1 MLALEEDLI
10 HKRATYRA
18 VKNDK
23 RSEVQEFWDK
33 FLSYAERLGVRDD
46 LPGEFKMMSEKE
58 SRSSEEE
65 GTWSY
70 PGPKSDYPLK
80 EPKILVSY
88 LTPSARTEAIAILEV
103 ENSRWGDPSI
113 SVSLSFS
120 YFSYFSYF
128 SSSSPSSSI
137 SSSNQLP
144 LFLPSTAL
152 SNWLSLLFSPLFL
165 LLLLPLSLFLPLS
178 LSLLSL

>member
-58 SRSSEEE
+58 SRSSEDWPTYLFV
-65 GTWSY
+65 GASTCIQRRA
-70 PGPKSDYPLK
+70 PGP
-80 EPKILVSY
+80 
-88 LTPSARTEAIAILEV
+88 TRARRVT
-103 ENSRWGDPSI
+103 
-113 SVSLSFS
+113 
-120 YFSYFSYF
+120 
-128 SSSSPSSSI
+128 
-137 SSSNQLP
+137 
-144 LFLPSTAL
+144 TH
-152 SNWLSLLFSPLFL
+152 
-165 LLLLPLSLFLPLS
+165 
-178 LSLLSL
+178 